1 MIVTESAQMS
11 SFQLTLA
18 ISVLTPWDREHVP
31 RQRHTFLLNNFY
43 ATLHSTR
50 NTISLR
56 CLDAHFFEV
65 IEKVVNIGFETSP
78 KSYGCNVFAFQ
89 TI

>member
-1 MIVTESAQMS
+1 MS
-11 SFQLTLA
+11 SFQFTLA
-18 ISVLTPWDREHVP
+18 ISVPVLTPWDREHIP

-50 NTISLR
+50 NAISLR
-56 CLDAHFFEV
+56 YIDAHFFEV
-65 IEKVVNIGFETSP
+65 IENVVNIGFETSP
-78 KSYGCNVFAFQ
+78 KSYRCNVSVLQ